1 MMKQIPVEILSSTK
15 EFVGIKPLVQLP
27 EGKLVI
33 SGASALE
40 AIFAKD

>member
-1 MMKQIPVEILSSTK
+1 MAQIPVEILSSNP
-15 EFVGIKPLVQLP
+15 EFVGVKPLKAVP
-27 EGKLVI
+27 AGKLVI

>member
-1 MMKQIPVEILSSTK
+1 
-15 EFVGIKPLVQLP
+15 VGVKPLVSLP